1 MDDGGCNVLC
11 AYFTADEKL
20 DVKAIKERLK
30 ERIPYYM
37 VPTGLIQLNSFPRNL
52 NGKID
57 RKSIEPPKE
66 INDHKLL
73 EQLY

>member
-1 MDDGGCNVLC
+1 
-11 AYFTADEKL
+11 
-20 DVKAIKERLK
+20 
-30 ERIPYYM
+30 M

-57 RKSIEPPKE
+57 RQSIEPPKE